1 MKHSLTK
8 DYTARIINKNN
19 YMGIVYNM
27 GLEEMKNC
35 KLSSSEKASLKKKK
49 HQENLQK
56 ANPEKAA
63 AKKEKADSK
72 RARRKES
79 GSTKEFK

>member
-1 MKHSLTK
+1 
-8 DYTARIINKNN
+8 
-19 YMGIVYNM
+19 M

-56 ANPEKAA
+56 ANPQVAA
-63 AKKEKADSK
+63 ENRAKSDAK
-72 RARRKES
+72 RERRKLS
-79 GSTKEFK
+79 GSVKEFK